1 MLAQVLPVTYNDVD
15 PQAYKNVTVC
25 PANAPASAP
34 TPAWQGYGPPSA
46 HAPLAALNL
55 PGSPGQHVG
64 RRRLQVRKALSPFM
78 LCAILSMDKPPLNST
93 QALSISHISRAY
105 GILRDTYHGAAT
117 CADFHYQD
125 GSTVVV

>member
-64 RRRLQVRKALSPFM
+64 RRRLQVRKALSPLHVYCVPFS
-78 LCAILSMDKPPLNST
+78 LWTNPLSTSHAVSPLNGV
-93 QALSISHISRAY
+93 L
-105 GILRDTYHGAAT
+105 TYPELMG
-117 CADFHYQD
+117 Y
-125 GSTVVV
+125 